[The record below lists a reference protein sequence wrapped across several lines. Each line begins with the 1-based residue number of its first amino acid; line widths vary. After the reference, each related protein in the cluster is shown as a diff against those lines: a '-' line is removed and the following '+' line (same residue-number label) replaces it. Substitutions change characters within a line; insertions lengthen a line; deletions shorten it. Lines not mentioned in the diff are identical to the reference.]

1 MPVNE
6 WLPPAKNFRSLFPI
20 VPVKSVETGEAC
32 VCQVVWTICA
42 GVRFQVYRIMKSR
55 ENLVR
60 LKQFQVNEK
69 RRQLLQLDMMIA
81 EFERMAVE
89 LELQITAEEKK
100 AGITDIN
107 HFAYPTFA
115 KAARLRR
122 DNLRN
127 SQGDL
132 AQQRS
137 VAESLLGEAEAE
149 LSKAEMLESRDTKI
163 RDAETGGR
171 SAMIG

>member
-1 MPVNE
+1 
-6 WLPPAKNFRSLFPI
+6 
-20 VPVKSVETGEAC
+20 
-32 VCQVVWTICA
+32 
-42 GVRFQVYRIMKSR
+42 MKSR

-81 EFERMAVE
+81 EFDRMASE
-89 LELQITAEEKK
+89 LEIQIAAEEKK

-122 DNLRN
+122 DNLKN
-127 SQGDL
+127 SQNDL
-132 AQQRS
+132 AQQKS
-137 VAESLLGEAEAE
+137 AAESILAEAEAE
-149 LSKAEMLESRDTKI
+149 LSKAEMLESRDGKM
-163 RDAETGGR
+163 READADSR

>member
-1 MPVNE
+1 
-6 WLPPAKNFRSLFPI
+6 
-20 VPVKSVETGEAC
+20 
-32 VCQVVWTICA
+32 
-42 GVRFQVYRIMKSR
+42 MKTR

-81 EFERMAVE
+81 EFERMASE
-89 LELQITAEEKK
+89 LDLQIAAEEKK

-115 KAARLRR
+115 KAARHRR
-122 DNLRN
+122 DNLNN
-127 SQGDL
+127 SQQDL
-132 AQQRS
+132 LQQRAA
-137 VAESLLGEAEAE
+137 AETLLAEAEAE
-149 LSKAEMLESRDTKI
+149 LSKAEALESRDAKT
-163 RDAETGGR
+163 RESETGLR